1 MKKLFTLAAALLV
14 VASVSAQRGP
24 SAYGDATVNKR
35 GIALLPTCG
44 DFAIGMDATPF
55 FRYAGNMFNN
65 SEFNLPPFAASVDR
79 VTIYGKYFV
88 QPDRA
93 IRAAVSLNFG
103 QETNNEDVPPTIDKI
118 KESNFGITLIG
129 GYEWRRGHGRVQGF
143 YGAEGRIF
151 FDSETTKYEYV
162 DAMSSG
168 VAERTIK
175 EKSSPE
181 FGIGAA
187 GFVGV
192 EYFFAP
198 KISLGAEFN
207 LAFDVAFSG
216 KSKVETEA
224 WDVDND
230 RVVKNTVKGK
240 SSTDFNLRT
249 NPTGRL
255 FVMFHF

>member
-55 FRYAGNMFNN
+55 LRYAGNMFNGTQDN
-65 SEFNLPPFAASVDR
+65 EAPFASSLDEVA
-79 VTIYGKYFV
+79 IYGKYFV

-93 IRAAVSLNFG
+93 IRAAVRLNFG
-103 QETNNEDVPPTIDKI
+103 QDTQNEDVPNYVDKI
-118 KESNFGITLIG
+118 KVSDFGITLIG

-151 FDSETTKYEYV
+151 FNSKSVKIEYNEAISVTNDERPTK
-162 DAMSSG
+162 
-168 VAERTIK
+168 IK
-175 EKSSPE
+175 TSPE

-216 KSKVETEA
+216 KSKTETED
-224 WDVDND
+224 WDASNQQ
-230 RVVKNTVKGK
+230 VVKNTIKGK

-249 NPTGRL
+249 NPTGSL
-255 FVMFHF
+255 FLMFHF